1 VTRGLKRY
9 YGHGDLHYITCSCFR
24 RRPLLASREARDF
37 FLSVFEQV
45 RRRYIFDV
53 IAYVVMPEHFHLL
66 VSEPERGDP
75 SVVMKVLKQT
85 VSLSC
90 FRRTA
95 LVSGSRD
102 FMTSTSSPSKS
113 GTRRLTTYTTIQWRA
128 AWSPLRTNGAGAA
141 IGPMRLAG
149 CPTHR
154 GVRCVGKILVLEVES
169 IMLSRDTRTQT
180 LLRPRRPPVHHM

>member
-1 VTRGLKRY
+1 MTRGLKRY

-24 RRPLLASREARDF
+24 RRPLLASPEARDF

-85 VSLSC
+85 VSLRLLPENGTRFWQPRFYDFNVYSEQK
-90 FRRTA
+90 RNEKINYIHNNPVARG
-95 LVSGSRD
+95 LVSRPD
-102 FMTSTSSPSKS
+102 
-113 GTRRLTTYTTIQWRA
+113 QWR
-128 AWSPLRTNGAGAA
+128 WSSYRAYALRERGSVSMEWLFQPLTLSQK
-141 IGPMRLAG
+141 PL
-149 CPTHR
+149 PTHR
-154 GVRCVGKILVLEVES
+154 K
-169 IMLSRDTRTQT
+169 
-180 LLRPRRPPVHHM
+180 PR